1 MYTFNTL
8 LFQKSNVLDWLKAL
22 EGPHLSPPY
31 STTPHLRVELP
42 STIPP
47 DLEKALFFSV
57 SGELVLMPLSRRDIY
72 SLLDFLPGRLEPD
85 ESGRLHW
92 GISARSR
99 APKTWEGCGS
109 REECG
114 GVPALA
120 VQTPETPPFSPSPP
134 LALNLP
140 QFQLNLP
147 HWRDMKGRYSRKA
160 EGKGCVC
167 CCVCARPY
175 LPFLSPPIILLTS
188 R

>member
-1 MYTFNTL
+1 M
-8 LFQKSNVLDWLKAL
+8 
-22 EGPHLSPPY
+22 
-31 STTPHLRVELP
+31 
-42 STIPP
+42 
-47 DLEKALFFSV
+47 EKALFFSV